1 MLLEPLPPL
10 QVGSTHE
17 IGKKTFDLPILL
29 QIQLEYVASTVAQ
42 RLDSLEID
50 YAIMGGAGVC
60 LMAPDPQRATEDI
73 DMVIQVDHRSITADL
88 LTDIL
93 LKSFPSDFGPINQF
107 GHTIP
112 GYKLQLPGDAY
123 DLQSATRVT
132 QEINGYPVKI
142 FSAEW
147 IIREKILS
155 QYQRRG
161 AKQAVDQQDVEN
173 LLSYA
178 IPGKLELD
186 FDRDQELQDALA
198 TFLQRKPKL
207 RSDLEEV
214 IKCQAIFGNWCDS
227 SILFSSDK

>member
-1 MLLEPLPPL
+1 MP
-10 QVGSTHE
+10 V
-17 IGKKTFDLPILL
+17 LL

-88 LTDIL
+88 LTGIL

-112 GYKLQLPGDAY
+112 GFKLQLPGDVVRLIELEIFDYASWPNRPQY

-132 QEINGYPVKI
+132 QNINGYPVKI

-155 QYQRRG
+155 QYQRQG
-161 AKQAVDQQDVEN
+161 AKQAVDLQDVEN

-178 IPGKLELD
+178 IPGKPELD
-186 FDRDQELQDALA
+186 FDHDQELQDALA

-214 IKCQAIFGNWCDS
+214 IKCQAILGNW
-227 SILFSSDK
+227 

>member
-1 MLLEPLPPL
+1 M
-10 QVGSTHE
+10 
-17 IGKKTFDLPILL
+17 PILL

-50 YAIMGGAGVC
+50 YAIMGGASVC

-88 LTDIL
+88 LTGIL
-93 LKSFPSDFGPINQF
+93 LKSFPSDFGPVNQF

-112 GYKLQLPGDAY
+112 GFKLQLPGDAVRLIELEIFDYASWPNRPQY

-178 IPGKLELD
+178 IPGKPELD

>member
-1 MLLEPLPPL
+1 M
-10 QVGSTHE
+10 
-17 IGKKTFDLPILL
+17 PILL

-88 LTDIL
+88 LTGIL
-93 LKSFPSDFGPINQF
+93 LKSFPSDFGPVNQF

-112 GYKLQLPGDAY
+112 GFKLQLPAWRRGTPQY

-178 IPGKLELD
+178 IPGKPELD

-214 IKCQAIFGNWCDS
+214 IKCQAIFGTWCDS